1 MNKHLRRMGKSGVPA
16 RAEDD
21 YAAQMFLQLWVT
33 VFTWIL
39 AMGLSQK

>member
-1 MNKHLRRMGKSGVPA
+1 MKKHLRQIGMSGIPV

-21 YAAQMFLQLWVT
+21 YAAQMFLQLWLT

-39 AMGLSQK
+39 TMGLSQK